1 MSMGNNPSFTWRS
14 IMAVQH
20 IVREGIKWRVGNGN
34 SIRIWGDKWL
44 PTIPT
49 HKVASPRLF
58 LHPDT
63 LVGEIIDHENFW
75 WKTEALAA
83 LFLPYEVDII
93 QSIPLSS
100 RFPED
105 KIVWAETSN
114 GKFSVRSAYAVATR
128 LSFDLNSGTSSDMGP
143 SRQFWK
149 RLWALPLPHK
159 TRHFAW

>member
-1 MSMGNNPSFTWRS
+1 MVYRVLKAKYFPRCEFIEASMGNNPSFTWRS
-14 IMAVQH
+14 IMAAQH

-63 LVGEIIDHENFW
+63 LVGEIIDHENVW

-83 LFLPYEVDII
+83 LFLPYEV
-93 QSIPLSS
+93 LHYT
-100 RFPED
+100 EHTT
-105 KIVWAETSN
+105 E
-114 GKFSVRSAYAVATR
+114 
-128 LSFDLNSGTSSDMGP
+128 LSFSGG
-143 SRQFWK
+143 
-149 RLWALPLPHK
+149 
-159 TRHFAW
+159 